1 VVVETSMMP
10 VLRWMQP
17 RDHRAAAR
25 TVPALG
31 GVAVAVSL
39 IFLPLAE
46 TKGDVDKPLIAVAA
60 VVCLLA
66 AILCGAAM
74 TFDEA
79 NTLAW
84 AVVPLLCVAAIVVLD
99 LATHDASVTA
109 QIFFVFP
116 VLYGASLLP
125 REGAIVMTTISV
137 IGEAIVVGTQ
147 LPADEA
153 VMNTAY
159 LAAALITATVLLV
172 RSAEHQ
178 EALVA
183 KLRWHAATDSL
194 TGLVTRRTF
203 DKALEAALDRPT
215 EDGTALL
222 VLDVDWFKTVNDRF
236 GHPGGDEVLIQLSTL
251 LAEAA
256 RRGDV
261 VCRLGG
267 DEMAVLM
274 PGCSLETARR
284 RAEEIV
290 VAVRGHD
297 FTLSVGA
304 VIKVSISVGIAHA
317 PTHAEDAQRLYTAA
331 DEALYAAKRGGRD
344 RMTSYGMSSGV
355 A

>member
-1 VVVETSMMP
+1 MMP

-17 RDHRAAAR
+17 LDHGAAAR

-31 GVAVAVSL
+31 GVAVVVTL
-39 IFLPLAE
+39 VFLPWSE
-46 TKGDVDKPLIAVAA
+46 DTGSVDRPLIAVAA
-60 VVCLLA
+60 VVTLLVA
-66 AILCGAAM
+66 VLCGLASR
-74 TFDEA
+74 FSEA

-84 AVVPLLCVAAIVVLD
+84 AAVPPLTVAAIVVLD

-125 REGAIVMTTISV
+125 RQGAIVMTTV
-137 IGEAIVVGTQ
+137 AVVGEAIVVGTQ
-147 LPADEA
+147 LPLREA
-153 VMNTAY
+153 VMNTVY
-159 LAAALITATVLLV
+159 LASALIAATVLLV
-172 RSAEHQ
+172 RLTERQS
-178 EALVA
+178 ALVA

-203 DKALEAALDRPT
+203 DKALEAALDRPD
-215 EDGTALL
+215 EDGTSLL

-274 PGCSLETARR
+274 PGCSLEVARR

-290 VAVRGHD
+290 LAVRRHG
-297 FTLSVGA
+297 FELSVGN
-304 VIKVSISVGIAHA
+304 VINVSVSVGIAHA
-317 PTHAEDAQRLYTAA
+317 PTHAEDAQHLYTAA
-331 DEALYAAKRGGRD
+331 DEALYAAKREGRD
-344 RMTSYGMSSGV
+344 RMRSYGTPTGV
-355 A
+355 S

>member
-1 VVVETSMMP
+1 MDTSMMP

-17 RDHRAAAR
+17 RNHRAAAR

-31 GVAVAVSL
+31 AVAIAVSL
-39 IFLPLAE
+39 VFLPMAE
-46 TKGDVDKPLIAVAA
+46 TKGDVDKPLIAVATIA
-60 VVCLLA
+60 CLLA
-66 AILCGAAM
+66 AVLCGLAWR
-74 TFDEA
+74 FDEA

-99 LATHDASVTA
+99 LATHDAGVTA

-125 REGAIVMTTISV
+125 REGAIVMTTASV
-137 IGEAIVVGTQ
+137 LGEAIVVGTQ

-153 VMNTAY
+153 LMDTAY
-159 LAAALITATVLLV
+159 LTAALVTATVLLV

-203 DKALEAALDRPT
+203 DKALESALERRDG
-215 EDGTALL
+215 DGTSLL

-236 GHPGGDEVLIQLSTL
+236 GHPGGDEVLVQLSAL
-251 LAEAA
+251 LVEAS

-274 PGCSLETARR
+274 PECTLDVARR

-290 VAVRGHD
+290 LAVREHG
-297 FTLSVGA
+297 FAVSVGT
-304 VIKVSISVGIAHA
+304 VIKVSVSVGIAHA
-317 PTHAEDAQRLYTAA
+317 PTHAEDAQRLYSAA

-344 RMTSYGMSSGV
+344 RMRSYGMPSGV

>member
-1 VVVETSMMP
+1 MMTR
-10 VLRWMQP
+10 VLGWMQP
-17 RDHRAAAR
+17 RNHRAAAR

-31 GVAVAVSL
+31 GVAIAVSL
-39 IFLPLAE
+39 LFLPMAE
-46 TKGDVDKPLIAVAA
+46 TNGRVDKPLIAVATT
-60 VVCLLA
+60 VCLMA
-66 AILCGAAM
+66 AVLCGLAR

-125 REGAIVMTTISV
+125 RAGAIVMTTVSV
-137 IGEAIVVGTQ
+137 VGEGIVVGTQ
-147 LPADEA
+147 LPTSEA
-153 VMNTAY
+153 LMDTVY
-159 LAAALITATVLLV
+159 LGAALVTATVLLV

-183 KLRWHAATDSL
+183 KLSRHAATDSL

-203 DKALEAALDRPT
+203 DKALEAALQSDD
-215 EDGTALL
+215 EEGTSLI
-222 VLDVDWFKTVNDRF
+222 VLDVDWFKSVNDRF
-236 GHPGGDEVLIQLSTL
+236 GHPCGDEVLIQLSAL
-251 LAEAA
+251 LVEAS

-267 DEMAVLM
+267 DEMAILM
-274 PGCSLETARR
+274 PVCPLEVARR
-284 RAEEIV
+284 RAEDIV
-290 VAVRGHD
+290 LAVRAHG
-297 FTLSVGA
+297 FSLSVGN
-304 VIKVSISVGIAHA
+304 VINLSVSIGLAHA
-317 PTHAEDAQRLYTAA
+317 PTHAEDARRLYAAA

-344 RMTSYGMSSGV
+344 QMMAYGRLNGV
-355 A
+355 TPA